1 MEQLKMVGSFGE
13 ELPTPIHVEGLSG
26 LIKLYPVLVDS
37 PEEKKVQSELP
48 STSRD
53 SAETC

>member
-1 MEQLKMVGSFGE
+1 MVGSFGE